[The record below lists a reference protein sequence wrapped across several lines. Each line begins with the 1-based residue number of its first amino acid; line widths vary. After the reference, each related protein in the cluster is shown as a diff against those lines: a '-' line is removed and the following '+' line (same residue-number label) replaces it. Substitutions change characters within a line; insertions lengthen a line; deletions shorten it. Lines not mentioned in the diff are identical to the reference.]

1 MLSSII
7 AFVIVLGIL
16 IFVHELGHF
25 LMAKRFGVGVEKFS
39 LGFGPKLIGKK
50 YGETEYLLSAIP
62 LGGYVKM
69 VGEDPNES
77 LAPEDQH
84 RSFNNQKVSRRF
96 LIVVMGPVSNI
107 LFAALIFAGMFMFG
121 YPSGDTTIGWVEKNS
136 PAWEAGLRGG
146 DQILAVDGDPIKL
159 WEQVLKRIEMGQT
172 NPIAL
177 EVKRDESIFE
187 VTVQPRMM
195 EGKNLFG
202 EDEEFPDI
210 GIQHHSLAPVVGVS
224 SPDSPAGRAGLKTG
238 DLILSVNDQNVE
250 SFPELRRSVYHN
262 LGEEILFEVQRE
274 EETVSLPVHLTG
286 SEVRS
291 VQENSDHS
299 LEEIGL
305 FPADLFVRQVVS
317 GSPAEEA
324 GIEVDD
330 RIVEVDGKVV
340 HSFSDLQEIV
350 EEKSGVTL
358 TLKLIRAGEVM
369 TLTMTPE
376 ESTKKDEL
384 GNKVPVGRIGIVSSF
399 HPKPGPTILVRY
411 NPFTAVIKAL
421 VLTWEFTVLIIV
433 SLVKLI
439 QQVIPVETMG
449 GPILIAQLAGQQI
462 QYGILELFKFMALI
476 SINLGILNLL
486 PIPILD
492 GGHIL
497 FFAIEG
503 ALGRPLSMRKRELA
517 QQFGLFLLLSL
528 IIFVTYNDIM
538 RMFG

>member
-1 MLSSII
+1 MFSSVA
-7 AFVIVLGIL
+7 AFIIVLGIL

-39 LGFGPKLIGKK
+39 LGFGPKLIGKR

-69 VGEDPNES
+69 VGEDPSEP

-84 RSFNNQKVSRRF
+84 RAFNNQKVSRRF
-96 LIVVMGPVSNI
+96 LIVVMGPISNI
-107 LFAALIFAGMFMFG
+107 LFAALIFVGMFMFG
-121 YPSGDTTIGWVEKNS
+121 YPSDDTTIGWVEKNS

-146 DQILAVDGDPIKL
+146 DKILAVDGDPIKL
-159 WEQVLKRIEMGQT
+159 WEQILQRIDLSET
-172 NPIAL
+172 NPLVL
-177 EVKRDESIFE
+177 EVKRDESILK
-187 VTVQPRMM
+187 VTVQPRLT

-202 EDEEFPDI
+202 EDEKFPDI
-210 GIQHHSLAPVVGVS
+210 GIQHHSLAPVIGVS

-238 DLILSVNDQNVE
+238 DFILAVNDQKVE
-250 SFPELRRSVYHN
+250 SFPELGRSVFHN

-274 EETVSLPVHLTG
+274 EEKISLSVYLTANELLSIG
-286 SEVRS
+286 D
-291 VQENSDHS
+291 NSDRS
-299 LEEIGL
+299 FEKIGL

-330 RIVEVDGKVV
+330 RIVEIDGKAV
-340 HSFSDLQEIV
+340 HRFSDLQEIV
-350 EEKSGVTL
+350 EEKPGVAL

-376 ESTKKDEL
+376 ESTKKDDL

-411 NPFTAVIKAL
+411 NPFTALIKAL
-421 VLTWEFTVLIIV
+421 ALTWEFTVLIIV
-433 SLVKLI
+433 SLVKLF
-439 QQVIPVETMG
+439 QQVIPVETIG

-503 ALGRPLSMRKRELA
+503 VRGRPLSMRKREIA

>member
-1 MLSSII
+1 MLTSII
-7 AFVIVLGIL
+7 AFVVVLGIL

-69 VGEDPNES
+69 VGEDPSEP

-84 RSFNNQKVSRRF
+84 RAFNNKAVFKRF
-96 LIVVMGPVSNI
+96 LIVAMGPISNI
-107 LFAALIFAGMFMFG
+107 LFAALIFVGMFMFG
-121 YPSGDTTIGWVEKNS
+121 YPSDDTTIGWVEKNS
-136 PAWEAGLRGG
+136 PAWEVGLRGG
-146 DQILAVDGDPIKL
+146 DKILAVDGDPITL
-159 WEQVLKRIEMGQT
+159 WEQLFKRIDLSET

-177 EVKRDESIFE
+177 EVKRDGSIFE
-187 VTVQPRMM
+187 VTVQARMT

-202 EDEEFPDI
+202 EDEELPYI

-224 SPDSPAGRAGLKTG
+224 SPDSPAGRAGLRTG
-238 DLILSVNDQNVE
+238 DLILAVNDQKVE
-250 SFPELRRSVYHN
+250 SFPELGRSVFHN
-262 LGEEILFEVQRE
+262 LGEEILFEVQRKE
-274 EETVSLPVHLTG
+274 EKVSLSVRLTG
-286 SEVRS
+286 NELLS
-291 VQENSDHS
+291 VQGNSDHG
-299 LEEIGL
+299 LEEVGL
-305 FPADLFVRQVVS
+305 FPADLFVRQVVP

-330 RIVEVDGKVV
+330 RIVEIDGKAV
-340 HSFSDLQEIV
+340 HRFSDLQEIV
-350 EEKSGVTL
+350 EEKPGVAL

-376 ESTKKDEL
+376 ESTKKDDL

-411 NPFTAVIKAL
+411 NPFMALIKAL
-421 VLTWEFTVLIIV
+421 ALTWEFTVLIFV

-439 QQVIPVETMG
+439 QQVIPAETIG

-462 QYGILELFKFMALI
+462 QYGVLELFKFMALI

-503 ALGRPLSMRKRELA
+503 VRGRPLSMRKREIA
-517 QQFGLFLLLSL
+517 QQLGLFLLLSL